1 MGSIPRP
8 LRQDGGSAL
17 KGTVPAAENA
27 AGTDSLYGQ
36 NDGYGREISRFEERI
51 GFVVWAVLHCRA
63 YGIPPR
69 AVRRA
74 IHVVMTGTV
83 VPSDGVR
90 ISFVALSPRWGDGRR
105 ECGCRRTGGM
115 VKPGTRISDKVFIW

>member
-51 GFVVWAVLHCRA
+51 GFVVWAVLREEDAYCRHGVFCWLDA
-63 YGIPPR
+63 QMCGVTRCRDGYATRGP
-69 AVRRA
+69 VRR
-74 IHVVMTGTV
+74 
-83 VPSDGVR
+83 
-90 ISFVALSPRWGDGRR
+90 
-105 ECGCRRTGGM
+105 
-115 VKPGTRISDKVFIW
+115 VFD

>member
-51 GFVVWAVLHCRA
+51 GFVVWAVLREEDAYCRA
-63 YGIPPR
+63 YGIPFHPE
-69 AVRRA
+69 
-74 IHVVMTGTV
+74 
-83 VPSDGVR
+83 PSGER
-90 ISFVALSPRWGDGRR
+90 STW
-105 ECGCRRTGGM
+105 
-115 VKPGTRISDKVFIW
+115 

>member
-17 KGTVPAAENA
+17 KGTVPAVENA

-51 GFVVWAVLHCRA
+51 GFVVWAVLREEDAYCRA
-63 YGIPPR
+63 YGIPFHPE
-69 AVRRA
+69 
-74 IHVVMTGTV
+74 
-83 VPSDGVR
+83 PSGER
-90 ISFVALSPRWGDGRR
+90 STW
-105 ECGCRRTGGM
+105 
-115 VKPGTRISDKVFIW
+115 

>member
-17 KGTVPAAENA
+17 NGTVPAAQNA

-51 GFVVWAVLHCRA
+51 GFVVWAVLREEDAYCRA
-63 YGIPPR
+63 YGIPFHPEPLGER
-69 AVRRA
+69 S
-74 IHVVMTGTV
+74 T
-83 VPSDGVR
+83 
-90 ISFVALSPRWGDGRR
+90 W
-105 ECGCRRTGGM
+105 
-115 VKPGTRISDKVFIW
+115 

>member
-1 MGSIPRP
+1 M
-8 LRQDGGSAL
+8 
-17 KGTVPAAENA
+17 PAAENA

-51 GFVVWAVLHCRA
+51 GFVVWAVLREEDAYCRA
-63 YGIPPR
+63 YGIPFHPEPLGEP
-69 AVRRA
+69 V
-74 IHVVMTGTV
+74 HVVMTGTV

>member
-17 KGTVPAAENA
+17 KGTVPAAFSA

-51 GFVVWAVLHCRA
+51 GFVVWAVHREEDAYCRHGVFCWLNVWGHA
-63 YGIPPR
+63 VQGRLRDKR
-69 AVRRA
+69 AGS
-74 IHVVMTGTV
+74 TG
-83 VPSDGVR
+83 
-90 ISFVALSPRWGDGRR
+90 L
-105 ECGCRRTGGM
+105 
-115 VKPGTRISDKVFIW
+115 